1 MKDENLKVIELR
13 DQDMEGAIKGHA
25 KLVVDCWAPWCGD
38 CRRMASVFSELAA
51 DNYGNIIF
59 ASINL
64 DTNPDTKAAYQI
76 MAIPTLL
83 IFKDGKL
90 VASMVE
96 PSPRKSFL
104 QARIEESLA

>member
-1 MKDENLKVIELR
+1 MKDEKLKVIELI

-38 CRRMASVFSELAA
+38 CRRMAPVFSELAA

>member
-1 MKDENLKVIELR
+1 M
-13 DQDMEGAIKGHA
+13 
-25 KLVVDCWAPWCGD
+25 VDCWAPWCGD
-38 CRRMASVFSELAA
+38 CRRMSPVFSEIAA
-51 DNYGNIIF
+51 DNDGSIIF

-90 VASMVE
+90 VARMVE
-96 PSPRKSFL
+96 PTPKKSLL
-104 QARIEESLA
+104 QGKIEQSLA